1 MEKTYSKQAIESDSD
16 EENVTPD
23 DSEITDNDSTIE
35 NVQATDENGKEY
47 NHNHNKTD
55 EFLNESA
62 SEPSIIK
69 RLNGSLFLDRIEEE
83 EESSSLVISPSF

>member
-1 MEKTYSKQAIESDSD
+1 MEQTYSKQVSESDTE

-23 DSEITDNDSTIE
+23 DSEIADNDSTIE
-35 NVQATDENGKEY
+35 NVQAIEENAEAY
-47 NHNHNKTD
+47 NKTD

-69 RLNGSLFLDRIEEE
+69 RLNGSLFLDSIEEE

>member
-1 MEKTYSKQAIESDSD
+1 LEKTYSKQAIESDSD

-35 NVQATDENGKEY
+35 NVQATDEHGKDY
-47 NHNHNKTD
+47 NKTD

>member
-1 MEKTYSKQAIESDSD
+1 MEKTFSKQVSESDSD

-35 NVQATDENGKEY
+35 NVQATEEAAKEY
-47 NHNHNKTD
+47 NKTD

>member
-1 MEKTYSKQAIESDSD
+1 MEKTFSKQVSESDSD

-23 DSEITDNDSTIE
+23 DSEITDNDRSIE
-35 NVQATDENGKEY
+35 NVQATEEAAKEY
-47 NHNHNKTD
+47 NKTD

>member
-1 MEKTYSKQAIESDSD
+1 LEKTYSKQVSESDTE

-35 NVQATDENGKEY
+35 NVQATEENAVAY
-47 NHNHNKTD
+47 NKTD